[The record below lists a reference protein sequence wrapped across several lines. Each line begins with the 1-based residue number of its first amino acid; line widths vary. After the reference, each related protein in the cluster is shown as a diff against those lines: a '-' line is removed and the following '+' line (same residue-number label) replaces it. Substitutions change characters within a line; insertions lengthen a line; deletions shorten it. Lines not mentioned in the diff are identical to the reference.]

1 MARRKNRTRTRRR
14 LRFTDLFLPIIRISQ
29 RALGLLFRNLHIIII
44 VASLIFIARGAYS
57 LLLTSDYFTVK
68 EVEMLRVE
76 GKEAIADSSARLQ
89 LEEGVNIFRL
99 SLARCQR
106 QIEQSHPEFKNIK
119 VNRVLP
125 DKVIVFFEKRV
136 PICQVKSR
144 GFYLVSKDAVVL
156 PDPKSGASAGLPTIT
171 GIYVNEKKLPASRRL
186 QSASMRR
193 ALELI
198 QQIKQTEFNENYKI
212 TEIDVYEEY
221 NPIIQLEN
229 GIQVKIGK
237 RNFAKIEPALNE
249 VLEDLESKGLR
260 PKSIDLRF
268 DDIVVTPR

>member
-1 MARRKNRTRTRRR
+1 MARRRNRTRRR
-14 LRFTDLFLPIIRISQ
+14 LRFSDLFLPIIRILQ
-29 RALGLLFRNLHIIII
+29 RALGVIVRNLHIIII
-44 VASLIFIARGAYS
+44 AASLIFIARGTYN
-57 LLLTSDYFTVK
+57 LLLHSDYFAVK

-76 GKEAIADSSARLQ
+76 GKETVADSSSRLR
-89 LEEGVNIFRL
+89 LEEGINIFRL
-99 SLARCQR
+99 NLERCQR

-119 VNRVLP
+119 VNKVLP
-125 DKVIVFFEKRV
+125 DKVIVFFEKRI
-136 PICQVKSR
+136 PICQVKSK
-144 GFYLVSKDAVVL
+144 GLYLVSKEAVVL
-156 PDPKSGASAGLPTIT
+156 PSPRSRASAELPTIT
-171 GIYVNEKKLPASRRL
+171 GIYINEKKLPADRKL
-186 QSASMRR
+186 HSASMRR